1 MIAYSL
7 HTPHVDWFGLGPI
20 FVLIGASFVAL
31 LCAVL
36 VPQAVRRVTA
46 ATVSGLGFTAG
57 LALAV
62 WLYVDSAHG
71 HTIVSGTF
79 YRDRWTALAQ
89 VILCAVGLATT
100 LLAVEHMPGWSRNA
114 DRSRRDDHIAEF
126 YALLL
131 ASAAGMAF
139 FVGSA
144 NLMVM
149 FLSLEWFSIALYVMC
164 AIDYDLEAALEAGLK
179 YLIIGSFGAATL
191 LFGSALVYG
200 ATGTISFQG
209 IARAVAAQG
218 LTGDWFLVLGLA
230 LVVAGLGFKMSAA
243 PFHMWTPDVYEGAP
257 TTVTAWMSS
266 ATKVA
271 ALLLA
276 FRLMTTAFAHDTHL
290 WTWGFAIVATIS
302 LAIGNLAA
310 LVQTNVKRILAYS
323 SISHAGF
330 LLIGLS
336 AGSALGGRALMY
348 YLVPYT
354 AMAFGSFAV
363 VAARERELG
372 VPVTL
377 DNLAGFGWERPFLGV
392 AMWFFLFGFA
402 GLPLGGGFVGKFYV
416 LSAAY
421 RHGWVWLLIVGVLA
435 TLVSLYY
442 YLGVVRAMYMRPSE
456 ELRVRTE
463 TGVAV
468 SGGAP
473 ARERLLH
480 LAVGAALAV
489 SVGSLFAVQPLIDL
503 ARHAASAL
511 PL

>member
-1 MIAYSL
+1 VSL
-7 HTPHVDWFGLGPI
+7 HTTHVDWFGLGTI
-20 FVLIGASFVAL
+20 FALIGASFLAL

-36 VPQAVRRVTA
+36 VPRAMRRVASASISA
-46 ATVSGLGFTAG
+46 AGFTAG
-57 LALAV
+57 IVLSV
-62 WLYVDSAHG
+62 WLYVESADG
-71 HTIVSGTF
+71 HTIVSGAF
-79 YRDRWTALAQ
+79 YRDRWTALGQ
-89 VILCAVGLATT
+89 VILCGVGLATT
-100 LLAVEHMPGWSRNA
+100 LVGHEHVPGWGRGA
-114 DRSRRDDHIAEF
+114 DQGRRGDHIAEF

-131 ASAAGMAF
+131 ASAAGMTF
-139 FVGSA
+139 FVGA
-144 NLMVM
+144 GNLMTL
-149 FLSLEWFSIALYVMC
+149 FLSLEWFSIALYIMC
-164 AIDYDLEAALEAGLK
+164 AIDYDLEGSLEAGLK
-179 YLIIGSFGAATL
+179 YLIVGSFGAAAL

-209 IARAVAAQG
+209 IATAVATQG
-218 LTGDWFLVLGLA
+218 LTGDTFLVVGIA
-230 LVVAGLGFKMSAA
+230 LIVAGLGFKMSAA

-276 FRLMTTAFAHDTHL
+276 FRLMTTAFPHNGHL
-290 WTWGFAIVATIS
+290 WGWAFAIVATAS
-302 LAIGNLAA
+302 LAIGNFAA
-310 LVQTNVKRILAYS
+310 LVQRNVKRILAYS

-330 LLIGLS
+330 MLIAVS

-348 YLVPYT
+348 YLVPYS
-354 AMAFGSFAV
+354 AMAFGSFAI

-377 DNLAGFGWERPFLGV
+377 ENLAGFGWERPFLGV
-392 AMWFFLFGFA
+392 AMWFFMFGFA

-416 LSAAY
+416 FAAAY
-421 RHGWVWLLIVGVLA
+421 RHGWVWLVIVGVLA

-442 YLGVVRAMYMRPSE
+442 YLGIVRAMYMRPSD
-456 ELRVRTE
+456 ELQVQPGGT
-463 TGVAV
+463 VAV

-473 ARERLLH
+473 AAEKLLH
-480 LAVGAALAV
+480 VAVGAALAV

-511 PL
+511 SI